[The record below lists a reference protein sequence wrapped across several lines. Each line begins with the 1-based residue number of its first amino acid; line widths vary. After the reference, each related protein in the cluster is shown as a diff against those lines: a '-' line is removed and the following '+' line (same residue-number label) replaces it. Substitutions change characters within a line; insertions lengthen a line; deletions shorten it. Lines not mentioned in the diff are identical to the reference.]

1 MEPTSNCSSASGGV
15 RFAGA
20 ATVMQAVERET
31 LILYHSDLRGQ
42 WPQAASRA
50 FAARLPYARRLAL
63 RAARDA
69 DRASL
74 AGIALALR
82 ALERVLGR
90 RVSAGELKF
99 HAGAKPRLASRAA
112 GAADAA
118 GAAADFSISH
128 SGAYVG
134 CAAVARGCVGLDIE
148 VGTHPRIA
156 QWVLR
161 EAALKATGEGLRGW
175 RASDVP
181 QSRADGTVWRGRHW
195 HVRRLQLFPG
205 AAAAVVASEP
215 VQALETQAVAL
226 EELFDA

>member
-1 MEPTSNCSSASGGV
+1 
-15 RFAGA
+15 
-20 ATVMQAVERET
+20 MQAVERET

-42 WPQAASRA
+42 WPQAAGRA
-50 FAARLPYARRLAL
+50 FVARLPYARRLAL

-99 HAGAKPRLASRAA
+99 HAGAKPRLARRAA
-112 GAADAA
+112 A
-118 GAAADFSISH
+118 AAADFSISH
-128 SGAYVG
+128 SGTYVG
-134 CAAVARGCVGLDIE
+134 CVAAARGCVGLDIE
-148 VGTHPRIA
+148 VGTQPRIA

-161 EAALKATGEGLRGW
+161 EAALKASGEGLRGW
-175 RASDVP
+175 RASDAP

-195 HVRRLQLFPG
+195 YVRRLELFPG

>member
-1 MEPTSNCSSASGGV
+1 
-15 RFAGA
+15 
-20 ATVMQAVERET
+20 MQAVERET

-42 WPQAASRA
+42 WPRAASRA
-50 FAARLPYARRLAL
+50 FVARLPYARRLAL
-63 RAARDA
+63 RAARDV

-112 GAADAA
+112 DAAGAAGAA

-134 CAAVARGCVGLDIE
+134 CVAVARGCVGLDIE
-148 VGTHPRIA
+148 VGTQPRIA

-175 RASDVP
+175 RASDAP
-181 QSRADGTVWRGRHW
+181 HSRADGTVWRGRHW
-195 HVRRLQLFPG
+195 HVRRLELFPG

>member
-1 MEPTSNCSSASGGV
+1 
-15 RFAGA
+15 
-20 ATVMQAVERET
+20 MQAVERET

-99 HAGAKPRLASRAA
+99 HAGAKPRLASRASRAA
-112 GAADAA
+112 GAA

-134 CAAVARGCVGLDIE
+134 CVAAARGCVGLDIE
-148 VGTHPRIA
+148 VGTQPRIA

-175 RASDVP
+175 RASDAP

-205 AAAAVVASEP
+205 AAAVVVASEP
-215 VQALETQAVAL
+215 VQALETQVVAL

>member
-1 MEPTSNCSSASGGV
+1 
-15 RFAGA
+15 
-20 ATVMQAVERET
+20 MQAVERET

-99 HAGAKPRLASRAA
+99 HAGAKPRLASRASRAA
-112 GAADAA
+112 GAA

-134 CAAVARGCVGLDIE
+134 CVAAARGCVGLDIE
-148 VGTHPRIA
+148 VGTQPRIA

-205 AAAAVVASEP
+205 AAAVVVASEP

>member
-1 MEPTSNCSSASGGV
+1 
-15 RFAGA
+15 
-20 ATVMQAVERET
+20 MQAVERET

-42 WPQAASRA
+42 WPEAAGRA
-50 FAARLPYARRLAL
+50 FVARLPYARRLAL

-82 ALERVLGR
+82 ALGRVLGR
-90 RVSAGELKF
+90 RVSAGELRF
-99 HAGAKPRLASRAA
+99 HAGAKPRLAPRAA
-112 GAADAA
+112 A
-118 GAAADFSISH
+118 AAADFSISH

-134 CAAVARGCVGLDIE
+134 CVAAARGCVGLDIE
-148 VGTHPRIA
+148 IGTQPRIA

-175 RASDVP
+175 RATDAP
-181 QSRADGTVWRGRHW
+181 QSCADVAEWRGRHW
-195 HVRRLQLFPG
+195 HVRRLELFPG

-226 EELFDA
+226 AELFEP

>member
-1 MEPTSNCSSASGGV
+1 
-15 RFAGA
+15 
-20 ATVMQAVERET
+20 MQAVERET

-42 WPQAASRA
+42 WPEAAGRA
-50 FAARLPYARRLAL
+50 FVARLPYARRLAL

-82 ALERVLGR
+82 ALGRVLGR

-99 HAGAKPRLASRAA
+99 HAGAKPRLASRASRAA
-112 GAADAA
+112 GAA

-134 CAAVARGCVGLDIE
+134 CVAAARGCVGLDIE
-148 VGTHPRIA
+148 VGTQPRIA

-205 AAAAVVASEP
+205 AAAVVVASEP

>member
-1 MEPTSNCSSASGGV
+1 
-15 RFAGA
+15 
-20 ATVMQAVERET
+20 MQAVERET

-112 GAADAA
+112 GAAGAA

-134 CAAVARGCVGLDIE
+134 CVAAARGCVGLDIE
-148 VGTHPRIA
+148 VGTQPRIA

-205 AAAAVVASEP
+205 AAAVVVASEP

>member
-1 MEPTSNCSSASGGV
+1 
-15 RFAGA
+15 
-20 ATVMQAVERET
+20 MQAVERET

-50 FAARLPYARRLAL
+50 FVARLPYARRLAL

-112 GAADAA
+112 GAAGAAGAADAA

-134 CAAVARGCVGLDIE
+134 CVAAARGCVGLDIE
-148 VGTHPRIA
+148 VGTQPRIA

-161 EAALKATGEGLRGW
+161 EATLKATGEGLRGW
-175 RASDVP
+175 RASDAP

-195 HVRRLQLFPG
+195 HVRRLELFPG

-215 VQALETQAVAL
+215 LQALETQAVAL

>member
-1 MEPTSNCSSASGGV
+1 
-15 RFAGA
+15 
-20 ATVMQAVERET
+20 MQAVERET

-50 FAARLPYARRLAL
+50 FVARLPYARRLAL
-63 RAARDA
+63 RAARDG

-112 GAADAA
+112 GAAGAA

-161 EAALKATGEGLRGW
+161 EATLKATGEGLRGW
-175 RASDVP
+175 RASDAP